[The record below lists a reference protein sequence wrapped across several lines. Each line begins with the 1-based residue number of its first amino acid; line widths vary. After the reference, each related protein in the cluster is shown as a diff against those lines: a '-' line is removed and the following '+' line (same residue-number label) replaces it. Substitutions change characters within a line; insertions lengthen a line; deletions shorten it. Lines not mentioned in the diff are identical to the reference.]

1 MPRPTSKNDSK
12 PRSESV
18 LPHPLRQQ
26 LAPGRA
32 RACAFVLALAS
43 AAALVSTPARADT
56 PPAAAPDAINEEAK
70 RHFATGVVFLKDPK
84 APRYEEAYREFKAAY
99 AASPSPKILGNVG
112 LCALQLEKD
121 QEAIDA
127 YDRYLRENVDL
138 DAGERAQ
145 IETDLLALRAGLVR
159 VRVTSDPP
167 GAMIVD
173 TRIGTKGDRVVN
185 SYGPATQPVPLG
197 VHQGHHVFVARLPG
211 YADAEWEFESGGG
224 DLGSHVFQLKS
235 TEAPAPRPLEP
246 ERPFLR
252 NERPVPTSVIVGGA
266 ATVAFG
272 IASAVVG
279 VVALN
284 KHSRYDAAN
293 DGTDTAAANRLRD
306 QGQRLNVVTDVL
318 LATTIVAGAVTTF
331 LFLTRPSVEVAD
343 QRSRS
348 QGVLRALAEGRV
360 LF

>member
-1 MPRPTSKNDSK
+1 MPKQTSKNDSVK
-12 PRSESV
+12 LRSRAAPRSG
-18 LPHPLRQQ
+18 RQ
-26 LAPGRA
+26 A
-32 RACAFVLALAS
+32 RAWALVVALAGAS
-43 AAALVSTPARADT
+43 ALLAAPARADT
-56 PPAAAPDAINEEAK
+56 PASASAPDAINEEAK
-70 RHFATGVVFLKDPK
+70 KHFATGVVFLKDPK

-127 YDRYLRENVDL
+127 YDRYLRETVDL

-185 SYGPATQPVPLG
+185 SYGPATQAVALG
-197 VHQGHHVFVARLPG
+197 IHQGHHVLVARMPG
-211 YADAEWEFESGGG
+211 YADTEWEFESGGG

-235 TEAPAPRPLEP
+235 TEAPPTRAPEP
-246 ERPFLR
+246 ERPVFAHS
-252 NERPVPTSVIVGGA
+252 ERPVPTSVVVGGGV
-266 ATVAFG
+266 TVALG

-293 DGTDTAAANRLRD
+293 DGTDIAAANNLRD
-306 QGQRLNVVTDVL
+306 QGKTLNVVTDVL

-331 LFLTRPSVEVAD
+331 LFLNRPSVEVRE
-343 QRSRS
+343 QRSTS
-348 QGVLRALAEGRV
+348 HAVLRALAEGRV
-360 LF
+360 RF